1 MGALGGDTAVLEE
14 QDPVG
19 ESDRGQAVGDHE
31 QRVPTLGS
39 KVGEDGRLDHRIDGG
54 RGVVEQEHPGSSQER
69 PRQGETLALTA

>member
-19 ESDRGQAVGDHE
+19 ESDCGQAVGDHE

-54 RGVVEQEHPGSSQER
+54 RGIVEQEHPGRRRSA
-69 PRQGETLALTA
+69 LARARRWR